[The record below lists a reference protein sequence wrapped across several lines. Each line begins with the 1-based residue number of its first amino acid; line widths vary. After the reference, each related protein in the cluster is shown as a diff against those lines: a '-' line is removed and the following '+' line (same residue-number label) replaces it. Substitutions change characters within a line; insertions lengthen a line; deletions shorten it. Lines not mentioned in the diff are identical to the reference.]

1 MISSIARVSVGVR
14 PNWSNER
21 NRAGAAGAGGGD
33 GRVRLVTSR
42 KEGRVCRVHVRLVL
56 SRSHG
61 ALLLTAMRVPPYKR
75 LDPRLVAL
83 TRTQP
88 LSPCASCA
96 YERDV
101 TASPRAT
108 PPRLI
113 RSLPFLSTHAA
124 CPAQRISQRP
134 NAHTIVSTPTTLDQ
148 RLRQLSGSC
157 ARRPMRRARCCARV
171 GFRPVPT
178 TRCNIKV
185 MSANRDGERAPKT
198 APQGRATPV
207 AKNEIARQA
216 AQAL

>member
-56 SRSHG
+56 SRSHAW

-88 LSPCASCA
+88 LSPRGSGA

-101 TASPRAT
+101 HSIAPCYPAPPNPIAS
-108 PPRLI
+108 L
-113 RSLPFLSTHAA
+113 THAA
-124 CPAQRISQRP
+124 RPAPRIS
-134 NAHTIVSTPTTLDQ
+134 
-148 RLRQLSGSC
+148 
-157 ARRPMRRARCCARV
+157 RRPTALQHALSLPHNMR
-171 GFRPVPT
+171 
-178 TRCNIKV
+178 
-185 MSANRDGERAPKT
+185 
-198 APQGRATPV
+198 PQ
-207 AKNEIARQA
+207 
-216 AQAL
+216 